1 MYASSQ
7 TTLVQIKADE
17 VHKTNMTSFVSFIC
31 HELRNPLQG
40 VTSSAVSPQCS
51 PTECHCVLT
60 TVQEFLLDTLQKLD
74 ALTSK
79 LPHVEQDT
87 DHDGGIIAGTG
98 NLALTSTP
106 SAKITQTPE
115 RRTSLARSQIS
126 GNSQDL
132 VEMQGLVSYAKQLV
146 ANIQTCAEHQALI
159 TDNVLDLSRL
169 DAGKL
174 QPTFD
179 VVDVRLLGRQ
189 TVQMMSSKAERKGI
203 TLSLAES
210 DESSLYLK
218 VDATIFRQVL
228 LNLISNAIKVRKD
241 PPSFA

>member
-1 MYASSQ
+1 M
-7 TTLVQIKADE
+7 QIKADE
-17 VHKTNMTSFVSFIC
+17 VHKANMTSFVSFIC

-40 VTSSAVSPQCS
+40 VTSSAVRPQCS
-51 PTECHCVLT
+51 PSECHCMLK

-74 ALTSK
+74 ALASK
-79 LPHVEQDT
+79 LPHVDQDT
-87 DHDGGIIAGTG
+87 DHESIVTTTS
-98 NLALTSTP
+98 NLTLTSTP
-106 SAKITQTPE
+106 TAKVIQTPE
-115 RRTSLARSQIS
+115 RRTSLSRSHRS
-126 GNSQDL
+126 GSSQDL

-179 VVDVRLLGRQ
+179 VVDVRILGQQ

-210 DESSLYLK
+210 DGSPLYLK
-218 VDATIFRQVL
+218 ADATIFRQVL